1 MHIAGDAEDSLEA
14 HGVHGNKECIDDI
27 PRGPALVTLRPRFAG
42 DGRLR
47 LPREV
52 KVLSRSTDVGSQG
65 DVVGELADAGY
76 DPFERVVA
84 SELLLAEDFARV
96 DLTDPKTARRWY
108 QEHGVLDL
116 AHFFPGDDFESH
128 DWPPE
133 DGSFHD
139 ALPNVLQQ
147 QANVRW
153 HLLALARLS
162 DERERADPPR
172 PGWEPHDGWDPAWAQ
187 PTLLDPTGGALW
199 LGGSSNFE
207 VRITPLMQRYARF
220 KDVVKGGSLSE
231 YNLAGVTRRQF
242 TEEWW
247 PTAHA
252 AWQRITREGIPI
264 LWVPLT
270 SWYQED
276 WIDYDVEVGPP
287 SGRWSTGRL
296 SSDWWGLVELE
307 RRLLAPYVRRAAEYE
322 VEVRRGGFGRDLS
335 RDGESMTDPFPG
347 PLVVHERRWWSS
359 LLAPVYLQLLE
370 GLRRVTE
377 GQRGAG
383 VCRECGQPFLTLDA
397 RRSSFCT
404 DRERFRFSQRERRK
418 RLGATASA
426 PPADQSAEA
435 DRHVGPA
442 RLP

>member
-1 MHIAGDAEDSLEA
+1 M
-14 HGVHGNKECIDDI
+14 
-27 PRGPALVTLRPRFAG
+27 TLRPRFAG

-47 LPREV
+47 LPAEV
-52 KVLSRSTDVGSQG
+52 KILYRSSGRIGNKDDIT
-65 DVVGELADAGY
+65 GELADAGY
-76 DPFERVVA
+76 DPFERVA
-84 SELLLAEDFARV
+84 SDLLLAEEFARV
-96 DLTDPKTARRWY
+96 DLTNRTAARQWY

-116 AHFFPGDDFESH
+116 RSFFPGDDFESH

-133 DGSFHD
+133 DGQFRD
-139 ALPNVLQQ
+139 ALVDVLQQ

-153 HLLALARLS
+153 HLAALARLS
-162 DERERADPPR
+162 GERERADPPR
-172 PGWEPHDGWDPAWAQ
+172 PGWAPHDGWDTAWAQ
-187 PTLLDPTGGALW
+187 PALRDPTGGALW
-199 LGGSSNFE
+199 LGASSNFE
-207 VRITPLMQRYARF
+207 MRITPLMQRYARF
-220 KDVVKGGSLSE
+220 EDVVKGGSLTE
-231 YNLAGVTRRQF
+231 YNLAGVTRTQF
-242 TEEWW
+242 TEQWW

-252 AWQRITREGIPI
+252 AWQRITRDRVPI
-264 LWVPLT
+264 LWVPLA

-276 WIDYDVEVGPP
+276 WVDYDIEGEPP
-287 SGRWSTGRL
+287 SGRSSVGRL

-322 VEVRRGGFGRDLS
+322 VEIRRAGFGRDLS
-335 RDGESMTDPFPG
+335 PDGSSTEDQFPG

-383 VCRECGQPFLTLDA
+383 LCRECGQPFLTLDA

-418 RLGATASA
+418 RLSTPG
-426 PPADQSAEA
+426 
-435 DRHVGPA
+435 
-442 RLP
+442 